1 MRKIKSLKY
10 HCPTQLTESTPIA
23 SCGRNRLHSAGL
35 CSCCNYV
42 TCEWTPVYIY
52 IYIYIYI
59 WRKQSS
65 FIIRTAHAKPNFPAL
80 TVDSLH
86 AGGHCFYWLACHQP
100 TRTQGRPFVVF
111 VVRVYYIVV
120 KACMWGNCSTS
131 KSPMFCL
138 VKPVLHSTASLISTG
153 TSSGRFTCAN
163 FAYYR
168 SI

>member
-1 MRKIKSLKY
+1 MQRWSCAGEKKTSSLK
-10 HCPTQLTESTPIA
+10 HHFPTQLTKSTQIA
-23 SCGRNRLHSAGL
+23 SCGRNHLHSVDL
-35 CSCCNYV
+35 CSCCNYAGV
-42 TCEWTPVYIY
+42 NTGLIHTYEENKVRSLSGP
-52 IYIYIYI
+52 
-59 WRKQSS
+59 RMLNQFS
-65 FIIRTAHAKPNFPAL
+65 AL

-111 VVRVYYIVV
+111 VVRVYYIVL